1 MPLPVAGTAAETANY
16 AQQEMAQLGIADWLI
31 VGGYLAL
38 MVALGIW
45 LAYRGGNF
53 DDFFLAG
60 RTLTALLKQPL
71 LIVLPMS
78 NGCFRSALCVSP
90 VMYLPQ

>member
-1 MPLPVAGTAAETANY
+1 MPLPVAGTAKETANY
-16 AQQEMAQLGIADWLI
+16 EQQEMAQLGIADWLI

-60 RTLTALLKQPL
+60 RTLTAPV
-71 LIVLPMS
+71 LIATLISSYYGIDVLSAAHNSDSPM
-78 NGCFRSALCVSP
+78 V
-90 VMYLPQ
+90 